1 MRDEIQFGYFIQ
13 NRMLSGYAELD
24 RQIKQDQMNEQEAY
38 ELKETQNSRDSW
50 RKIALERELQR
61 NKVAEE
67 NTLLKKQIEELQR
80 GEKWSNYNG

>member
-1 MRDEIQFGYFIQ
+1 M
-13 NRMLSGYAELD
+13 N
-24 RQIKQDQMNEQEAY
+24 DQEVY
-38 ELKETQNSRDSW
+38 ELIETRNSRDSW
-50 RKIALERELQR
+50 RKKCLERELQR